1 MYFIVYGIENSAHWR
16 VFALVAFRDKGK
28 QVKICI
34 EHNGQAPLKVKIH
47 YLMLKILHRGDIMEI
62 PKKVKIGPHWF
73 DIEIT
78 EVVNKFIPRKGEIN
92 LVENTIK
99 IDKSMAQSKQE
110 ETFFHEALHEIS
122 AAVAVELDEGDVTRL
137 AYGFYMFLVDN
148 ELLKQEGEDN

>member
-1 MYFIVYGIENSAHWR
+1 
-16 VFALVAFRDKGK
+16 
-28 QVKICI
+28 
-34 EHNGQAPLKVKIH
+34 
-47 YLMLKILHRGDIMEI
+47 MEI

-122 AAVAVELDEGDVTRL
+122 NAVAVELDEEDVTRL